1 VPAGTPSASAARLAR
16 PARRLSCSHRAAS
29 LRGPPA
35 LLSFSPQIVAVH
47 LRHHELEVVHTL
59 YYGRR
64 PELLGGRRIGRFRD
78 LEVLSSAVTTK

>member
-1 VPAGTPSASAARLAR
+1 
-16 PARRLSCSHRAAS
+16 
-29 LRGPPA
+29 